1 MQGTPEDCGIMARAI
16 DVVFNSIGDNL
27 VMKRVIIPDGFNDFT
42 VQNVEQA
49 MEGNEIQSTDFTK
62 L

>member
-27 VMKRVIIPDGFNDFT
+27 VMKRVIIPDGFNP
-42 VQNVEQA
+42 
-49 MEGNEIQSTDFTK
+49 IK
-62 L
+62 LKPGPGRPGLNKKFCQI